1 MTTLQ
6 EQNYQWFQENYQ
18 ALSSQYD
25 QKYIAIK
32 NKKVLGA
39 YSSYADG
46 VRMTEPSE
54 AIGSFIVQ
62 YCDRGDFEASLFE
75 GGVSLKG

>member
-6 EQNYQWFQENYQ
+6 EQDYQWFQDNYQ

-25 QKYIAIK
+25 KKYIAIK

-62 YCDRGDFEASLFE
+62 YCNGKASGYTGYIASANL
-75 GGVSLKG
+75 V